1 MVKSADECRA
11 EFGIVLSRH
20 PGTILGSGIRG
31 WALAQMGNFDEGL
44 GQLRHSVDLWKQT
57 RAEYNLPFLTG
68 LLAETCLACGQLDK
82 SSAIIDEQLSRIE
95 RTGQE
100 QWRSLLL
107 LLKGD
112 LLLARG
118 DGDIDG
124 AEHCYIQALEL
135 ARTQSAKCW
144 ELRAALRLARLWL
157 SQDRAAEARSVL
169 APALSWFSEG
179 FDTPDWKEATSLVQI
194 MDDASSPP
202 ARFAAPT

>member
-1 MVKSADECRA
+1 MKD
-11 EFGIVLSRH
+11 
-20 PGTILGSGIRG
+20 LGNCDIR
-31 WALAQMGNFDEGL
+31 LICGNKL
-44 GQLRHSVDLWKQT
+44 

-68 LLAETCLACGQLDK
+68 LLAETCLACGQLDE

-124 AEHCYIQALEL
+124 AEHCYIQALE
-135 ARTQSAKCW
+135 ARPNPVRKVLGTPRCASSRPP
-144 ELRAALRLARLWL
+144 LVIP
-157 SQDRAAEARSVL
+157 DRAAEARSVL